1 MFTRYT
7 VWQLDTDSYRVLPS
21 DRRPPDRIA
30 LAVWRGRALDPMSA
44 LIISGIVR

>member
-7 VWQLDTDSYRVLPS
+7 VWQLDANRYRVLPS
-21 DRRPPDRIA
+21 NKRPTESIA

-44 LIISGIVR
+44 LIIAGIVR